1 MVDGG
6 PAKYDLDLTVQP
18 DNTPG
23 LCKND
28 VNDNCCT
35 CFKKATEDPGC
46 YKIPCQAYGE
56 NPNGSYTVN
65 GYCIG
70 TNDPI
75 PIGYNITDVKCDEEG
90 KCRCW
95 IPMAPPTT
103 TTSPPPTTTTPCE
116 DIWSA
121 KKCKKNKNKCHKPS
135 VAENCCKF
143 CSNA

>member
-56 NPNGSYTVN
+56 NPNGSYAVN

-70 TNDPI
+70 TNAVYSIYHRMKSSLISFHSKFSRQSTIKTYQIDI
-75 PIGYNITDVKCDEEG
+75 QRLKRAEYIIEIIIFLAFITG
-90 KCRCW
+90 
-95 IPMAPPTT
+95 IYLG
-103 TTSPPPTTTTPCE
+103 
-116 DIWSA
+116 
-121 KKCKKNKNKCHKPS
+121 N
-135 VAENCCKF
+135 
-143 CSNA
+143 